1 MVAQRG
7 KQKHAR
13 REEQQEKE
21 HLEEEAKKQ
30 SEKKTV
36 LLCRRQR
43 PKTGFILVAAPRTR
57 SREKKQASEKPT
69 KPELYL
75 RRTFFDSVTILSYVS
90 HIIINLDLLLFLLVQ
105 KKERRQS

>member
-7 KQKHAR
+7 KRTHAR
-13 REEQQEKE
+13 REEPQEKK
-21 HLEEEAKKQ
+21 HLEEEEKKQ

-36 LLCRRQR
+36 LLCRQR